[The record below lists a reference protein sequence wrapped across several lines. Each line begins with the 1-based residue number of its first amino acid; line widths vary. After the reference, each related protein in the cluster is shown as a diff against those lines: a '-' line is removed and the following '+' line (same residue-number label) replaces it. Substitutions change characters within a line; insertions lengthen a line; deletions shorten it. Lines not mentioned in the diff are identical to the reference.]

1 MSGDLSALVA
11 RLEAVTS
18 RLEAAADKAGGGEP
32 ADLGVIVEEYDQVLK
47 GNVAEFFKLSSKI
60 GGDIDTQAKLA
71 KKVFDAQR
79 EFIVL
84 ASTCQKPSQDEFA
97 KILKPQADCIGEVQ
111 SFREKNRASKVFN
124 HLSALSEAIPALG
137 WVSVSPTPA
146 PHVKEMVDAAQF
158 YLNRVL
164 KDFKGKDETH
174 VEWVKALK
182 NSLMDLHAY
191 VKAHHTTGV
200 VWSKTGNVAKA
211 GAGSVAPPPGK
222 PAPPPPPAVQ
232 APTPVA
238 SGKDAQRGAANALFG
253 EINKAGMNIAAGLRK
268 VKDEEK
274 THKNKELRKTG
285 PVPDKPKPAVVAPK
299 PKAAAV
305 KKPPV
310 FELQGKKWAVEF
322 QEDNKEL
329 VIREPSVSQTVY
341 IYSCKN
347 STIQVKGKINSMV
360 VDGCKKTAVVLGDAI
375 GTVEFI
381 NCQSMQCQIDGMVP
395 TVSIDKTDG
404 CQVLFPNGIGNTEI
418 VTAKSSEMNI
428 MIPKPGGDD
437 MVEYCLPEQYKSV
450 WNGKTFV
457 TTCSESLG

>member
-60 GGDIDTQAKLA
+60 GGDVDTQAKLA
-71 KKVFDAQR
+71 KKVFDSQR

-111 SFREKNRASKVFN
+111 SFREKNRASKLFN

-174 VEWVKALK
+174 VEWVKCLK
-182 NSLMDLHAY
+182 NSLTDLHAY

-238 SGKDAQRGAANALFG
+238 SGQDVNIANALFG

-299 PKAAAV
+299 PKAAAA

-322 QEDNKEL
+322 QENNREL
-329 VIREPSVSQTVY
+329 VIAKPSVSQTVY
-341 IYSCKN
+341 IYCCKN
-347 STIQVKGKINSMV
+347 STIQVKGKINSLV
-360 VDGCKKTAVVLGDAI
+360 VDGCKKTAVVLEDAI

-381 NCQSMQCQIDGMVP
+381 NCQSMQCQINGMVP

-404 CQVLFPNGIGNTEI
+404 CQVLFPSGIGNTEI
-418 VTAKSSEMNI
+418 
-428 MIPKPGGDD
+428 
-437 MVEYCLPEQYKSV
+437 VEYCLPEQYKSV

>member
-60 GGDIDTQAKLA
+60 GGDVDTQAKLA

-111 SFREKNRASKVFN
+111 SFREKNRASKLFN

-238 SGKDAQRGAANALFG
+238 SGQDAQRGAANALFG

-299 PKAAAV
+299 PKAAAA

-428 MIPKPGGDD
+428 MMPKPGGDD